1 MTALKA
7 SIIAWK
13 EIIEFVRDRKSIA
26 LMTISAFLFPLL
38 GLVVTGLQTK
48 QAAHVAILLCDEGE
62 LAKLFAEKLAK
73 AIAGTP
79 GLIPIMVKNS
89 CRFPSNSVA
98 VIVIPKGFTANAS
111 TIDKPVFIKF
121 YEVVGKASATRAADV
136 LNNVA
141 ASLAQNI
148 SLTRIRVLAEKA
160 GISLNP
166 NYVRNPVYIVTE
178 SVSSGG
184 APAPPSL
191 VARANVARFLA
202 FSVFFVLNPAAI
214 AVADAITRERE
225 SGTGELLAIAPITGV
240 DLLIGKTAGALV
252 AALIAGGLDAAA
264 VLAYVYIALGGI
276 DIGLV
281 LVHVVGV
288 LLAILVTASL
298 TMFVTLLVPGQRAA
312 TLTAS
317 LITGLATIVFLSAL
331 FVDYTTLPFTIKT
344 IFYLIPYTYVVLAV
358 KAYALG
364 QGVAA
369 MTYLVALL
377 VLSIIALLGAAKA
390 YKPERLVKRV

>member
-1 MTALKA
+1 VTALKA